1 MRKRYIIYTAIIIVA
16 IACVSFFLYKN
27 LGSLTS
33 VRNIVVAK
41 TTPIEVS
48 GIEKRKIDFTPIVSA
63 TLYSDLKDK
72 ALPISFSVQVYLSN
86 NEESTDT
93 LYAGFESQGERLI
106 APLSEKKLCGKTE
119 NGSLYEY
126 LFCYEL
132 SQLSEKKRVGVKLD
146 ILSFLKQ
153 LPDQVEPNMLFVG
166 NKEEAGKFELLGL
179 YYEENQP

>member
-1 MRKRYIIYTAIIIVA
+1 MRKRYIIYATIIIVA

-33 VRNIVVAK
+33 ERNIVVAK
-41 TTPIEVS
+41 TTPIEVA
-48 GIEKRKIDFTPIVSA
+48 GVEKSKINFSPIISA

-72 ALPISFSVQVYLSN
+72 ALPISFFVQVYISKN
-86 NEESTDT
+86 IEKADT
-93 LYAGFESQGERLI
+93 LYAGFESQGERI
-106 APLSEKKLCGKTE
+106 ITPLTEEKICGETE
-119 NGSLYEY
+119 NGTLYEY
-126 LFCYEL
+126 LFSYET

-153 LPDQVEPNMLFVG
+153 LPNQIEPNMLFVG
-166 NKEEAGKFELLGL
+166 NKEDAEKFELLGL

>member
-27 LGSLTS
+27 LGNLTS
-33 VRNIVVAK
+33 DRNIVVAK
-41 TTPIEVS
+41 TTPIEVA
-48 GIEKRKIDFTPIVSA
+48 GIEKSKINFSPIVSA

-72 ALPISFSVQVYLSN
+72 ALPISFFVQVYISN
-86 NEESTDT
+86 NRESTDT
-93 LYAGFESQGERLI
+93 LYAGFESIGERII
-106 APLSEKKLCGKTE
+106 APLSEERICGKTE

-153 LPDQVEPNMLFVG
+153 LPSQIEPNMLFVG
-166 NKEEAGKFELLGL
+166 NKEEAEKFELLGL